1 MGQGRRFTWDKDHA
15 KGLALGIITTIIAF
29 PIAAYLQG
37 RYSGSSDIWYRLE
50 FVHDLQAKVLG
61 WSSIPNLFWFHYF
74 LKKKKWG
81 LGKGIIYATI
91 LNLLVVLVLKYL
103 L

>member
-1 MGQGRRFTWDKDHA
+1 MATARRFTWDKEHA
-15 KGLALGIITTIIAF
+15 KGFALGILTTLIAY

-37 RYSGSSDIWYRLE
+37 RYSGNPDIWYRLG

-61 WSSIPNLFWFHYF
+61 WAAIPNLIWFHFF

-91 LNLLVVLVLKYL
+91 LNLLTVLLLKYIF
-103 L
+103 

>member
-1 MGQGRRFTWDKDHA
+1 MGRGRRFTWDNEHL
-15 KGLALGIITTIIAF
+15 KGLLLGILTTIIAF

-37 RYSGSSDIWYRLE
+37 RYSGSSSVWYYLS

-61 WSSIPNLFWFHYF
+61 WAAIPNLIWFHFF
-74 LKKKKWG
+74 LRKKKWG

-91 LNLLVVLVLKYL
+91 INLLVILVLKYL